1 MGEELTSIAQ
11 KISKGCESVEI
22 NAKGATGG
30 MGILW
35 NPWDVNF
42 SSFVA
47 TPFSHSAEF
56 HILGTRIK
64 GFMTNVY
71 GPPREEHKLSF
82 LDSLSVI
89 NEIADDKPW
98 ILGGDF
104 NLIRN
109 LEEKKGG
116 IWNLNPASAQFNEL
130 IDDLNSIDVR
140 TSNGIFTWNNK
151 QVGDRGI
158 TCRLDHF
165 LISESIMVA
174 GGELR
179 AVLLPT
185 TSLDNWPI
193 SLEWENVGINPCKP
207 FIFENFWLLQTDF
220 HEKIW
225 EWWEG
230 FPPIKG
236 TRMYQFQ

>member
-1 MGEELTSIAQ
+1 M
-11 KISKGCESVEI
+11 
-22 NAKGATGG
+22 
-30 MGILW
+30 
-35 NPWDVNF
+35 
-42 SSFVA
+42 
-47 TPFSHSAEF
+47 
-56 HILGTRIK
+56 
-64 GFMTNVY
+64 
-71 GPPREEHKLSF
+71 
-82 LDSLSVI
+82 
-89 NEIADDKPW
+89 
-98 ILGGDF
+98 
-104 NLIRN
+104 IRN

-116 IWNLNPASAQFNEL
+116 IRNLNPASAQFNEL
-130 IDDLNSIDVR
+130 INDLNLIDVI
-140 TSNGIFTWNNK
+140 TSSGIFTWNNK

-158 TCRLDHF
+158 AYRLDHF
-165 LISESIMVA
+165 LILESIMVA

-207 FIFENFWLLQTDF
+207 FIIENFWLLQTDF